1 MFIKMPIFTMKP
13 QEIKPQEQTDWLGF
27 CKDVRTYVQRAS
39 LMKLLRGTGAK
50 ATHTALR
57 DG

>member
-1 MFIKMPIFTMKP
+1 MLILTMKP

-50 ATHTALR
+50 ATHTVLR

>member
-1 MFIKMPIFTMKP
+1 MLILTMKP

-27 CKDVRTYVQRAS
+27 CKDARTYVQRAS